1 MNEDERLYEQ
11 YEDAFFALL
20 MNRVTEA
27 NGKELMQ
34 KNEELLADPNAAVP
48 ESLSKR
54 CLHTIEKS
62 YRKAQIQKAAKK
74 TLRTLNRVALWILI
88 PLFMFVGVFAAS
100 ETVRVK
106 TLNYLVETFDF
117 GTSYELF
124 VGQNNLDIPA
134 EDNKARVLNA
144 APADF
149 ILTTGEESE
158 TSCIY
163 HFQNSLNEEFEVE
176 IYYVSETNTATVTI
190 DTEDAEVRE
199 ENLDGQGVSII
210 HKDNF
215 YQICWIEDTSNLMF
229 VVYGEDYSCVREEN
243 ISRMEFKM
251 KKRTLRSIAVVL
263 VFCLVIP
270 SFFAMAGAADYSPL
284 RYDTSSL
291 CSAALA
297 ISSSNYA
304 ECKGTISLY
313 SQYRNGTIDASLA
326 LCKSSDQKYWSIDKS
341 WDYNGPGYNGAT
353 SAFTITRNRFVES
366 GYYYKVTFV
375 VDVYDSNGTYIETL
389 RAASNVLYV

>member
-1 MNEDERLYEQ
+1 MNEEERLYEQ

-20 MNRVTEA
+20 MNRVAEA

-62 YRKAQIQKAAKK
+62 YRKARIQKAAKK

-124 VGQNNLDIPA
+124 VGQNNMEVPI

-163 HFQNSLNEEFEVE
+163 HFPNSLNEEFEVE

-229 VVYGEDYSCVREEN
+229 VVYGED
-243 ISRMEFKM
+243 
-251 KKRTLRSIAVVL
+251 
-263 VFCLVIP
+263 
-270 SFFAMAGAADYSPL
+270 
-284 RYDTSSL
+284 
-291 CSAALA
+291 
-297 ISSSNYA
+297 
-304 ECKGTISLY
+304 ISL
-313 SQYRNGTIDASLA
+313 
-326 LCKSSDQKYWSIDKS
+326 
-341 WDYNGPGYNGAT
+341 
-353 SAFTITRNRFVES
+353 
-366 GYYYKVTFV
+366 
-375 VDVYDSNGTYIETL
+375 DVLQSVAERIL
-389 RAASNVLYV
+389 HA